1 MTFEPF
7 QLREILQA
15 LPPAHWLA
23 VSRAI
28 AEVRA
33 QKHGEV
39 ILTIK
44 NGELRYL
51 DVRTSTDVRRKGVS
65 DGG

>member
-1 MTFEPF
+1 MFEPF
-7 QLREILQA
+7 QLREILNA
-15 LPPAHWLA
+15 LTVEQWMA

-33 QKHGEV
+33 QKHGEI
-39 ILTIK
+39 ILTVK

-65 DGG
+65 DG